1 VDVQLLLK
9 RLKIIGLPMDV
20 VSLIEI
26 WLRERYFYVSVNG
39 MNSTI
44 VTSWY
49 GIIQG
54 SILGPILYTI
64 FISPLSNLEKVTC
77 FADDKFAIE
86 VNKNKDILVT
96 MIQSKL
102 ERIIDWLTKSVMR
115 VNKAKTDICLF
126 FKNDTTQKRITL
138 NQKQINL
145 NLPGGSIFYSK
156 LQWA

>member
-9 RLKIIGLPMDV
+9 RLRITGLPVDV

-54 SILGPILYTI
+54 SILGPILCMI
-64 FISPLSNLEKVTC
+64 FISPLFDLEKITN
-77 FADDKFAIE
+77 FADIKYAIE
-86 VNKNKDILVT
+86 VNKNKDILAA
-96 MIQSKL
+96 MI
-102 ERIIDWLTKSVMR
+102 
-115 VNKAKTDICLF
+115 
-126 FKNDTTQKRITL
+126 
-138 NQKQINL
+138 
-145 NLPGGSIFYSK
+145 
-156 LQWA
+156 